1 VANQLENGATS
12 PCGQST
18 KAILISDRNKY
29 EFIIPRNEMGYTST
43 IPIHLSFAAFD
54 SFSGEKRRFMNNK
67 KSFVLEL

>member
-1 VANQLENGATS
+1 MANQLENGATS